1 MCSALFQVLSML
13 TLVNIGVSIEDP
25 CDSSSHVLFPQR
37 NFGARNEKC
46 QSNGESTCDMYFK
59 SNWYIVKNATA
70 LNHCPKLGY
79 CGVTYPAWVKGTF
92 PTLEDGIVNR
102 TACIKFGNICCN
114 ESKTIQMKNCT
125 TFLVYYFVPL
135 TSCPMAYCFE
145 SDLPCEPPTTT
156 PVPGVSGVSK
166 TTTLQSTDG
175 NKDRF
180 TTTANVSGHTG
191 KILPERKTNSKDIVI
206 GVSVGLVGLLLIVGI
221 VIIVVMVMT
230 GKFKANRSA
239 PSLSVKQHQAEHIHE
254 YINSPIPYHLPQKKL
269 EMGI

>member
-1 MCSALFQVLSML
+1 ML

-102 TACIKFGNICCN
+102 TACVKFGNICCN

-156 PVPGVSGVSK
+156 PVPGVSK
-166 TTTLQSTDG
+166 TTALQSTDAEE
-175 NKDRF
+175 KQ
-180 TTTANVSGHTG
+180 
-191 KILPERKTNSKDIVI
+191 NSKEIVI

-254 YINSPIPYHLPQKKL
+254 YINSPIPYHLPQKKA
-269 EMGI
+269 